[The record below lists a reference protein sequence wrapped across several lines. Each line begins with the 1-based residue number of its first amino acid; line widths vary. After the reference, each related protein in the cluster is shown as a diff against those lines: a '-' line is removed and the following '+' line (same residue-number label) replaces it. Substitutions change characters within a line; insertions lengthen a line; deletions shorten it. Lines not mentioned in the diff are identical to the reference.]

1 MMGLRG
7 TGRWGGVLLVAV
19 VSLVGCSSGNLS
31 RQASVEDRGTAVTS
45 QSAAVPAFPAASVAT
60 VNNYADRAGYY
71 TIKPG
76 DTLIRIGLDTGQNWR
91 DIVRWNN
98 IQNPNLVEVGQVL
111 RVSGNVPMPV
121 QPLVAGTP
129 GAAPVE
135 EPTGVVTRPVASST
149 LAPLPTPAPVTA
161 AASAAKPAASAAVAA
176 APVVPPAPT
185 PAAPAASGEDELA
198 FVWPVP
204 GALISGF
211 DDNKNKGLDLNGKVG
226 DPVVAAADGK
236 VVYAGA
242 GLRGY
247 GNLVILKHNNTYLTA
262 YAHNHVLLVKED
274 QSVRKGQK
282 IAEMGSSDS
291 DRVKLHFEVRRQGK
305 PVDPAK
311 YLPAR

>member
-1 MMGLRG
+1 
-7 TGRWGGVLLVAV
+7 VA
-19 VSLVGCSSGNLS
+19 
-31 RQASVEDRGTAVTS
+31 
-45 QSAAVPAFPAASVAT
+45 PAEAPQ
-60 VNNYADRAGYY
+60 RPGYY

-91 DIVRWNN
+91 DIARWNN
-98 IQNPNLVEVGQVL
+98 IDNPNLIEVGQVL
-111 RVSGNVPMPV
+111 RVAGNVPMPV
-121 QPLVAGTP
+121 QPMVA
-129 GAAPVE
+129 AAE
-135 EPTGVVTRPVASST
+135 EATGVVTRPVTSSAIAPSTGASAT
-149 LAPLPTPAPVTA
+149 APVA
-161 AASAAKPAASAAVAA
+161 RGAASAAAPAVAASAPAPTAPAPVAA
-176 APVVPPAPT
+176 APGSA
-185 PAAPAASGEDELA
+185 GEDELA
-198 FVWPVP
+198 FVWPV
-204 GALISGF
+204 GGSLINGF
-211 DDNKNKGLDLNGKVG
+211 DDAKNKGLDLAGKQG
-226 DPVVAAADGK
+226 DPVVAAADGR

-282 IAEMGSSDS
+282 IAEMGSSDA